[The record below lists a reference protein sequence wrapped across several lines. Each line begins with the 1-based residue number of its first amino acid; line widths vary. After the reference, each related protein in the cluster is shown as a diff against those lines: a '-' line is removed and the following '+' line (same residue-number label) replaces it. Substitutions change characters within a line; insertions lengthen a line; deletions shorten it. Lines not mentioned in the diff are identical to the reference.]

1 VKLYKTLGAVFLFS
15 VLILSA
21 CSGDGKKYNFY
32 GEGNNWVVKYETEVT
47 KEREFGEYTI
57 KYIGKEPAPEVFVYK
72 IKSASIDVGI
82 AEDIF
87 NEENNVHSGNI
98 ECTGCEVY
106 TTENEKIEAK
116 LEWNGKSENIKLN
129 SK

>member
-1 VKLYKTLGAVFLFS
+1 MKLYKILGAVFLFS
-15 VLILSA
+15 ILILSA
-21 CSGDGKKYNFY
+21 CSDDGEKYNFY
-32 GEGNNWVVKYETEVT
+32 GEGKNWVVKYETEVT
-47 KEREFGEYTI
+47 KESEFGEYTI
-57 KYIGKEPAPEVFVYK
+57 KYIGKEPAPKVFAYK
-72 IKSASIDVGI
+72 IKGASLDVDTT
-82 AEDIF
+82 EDTF

-116 LEWNGKSENIKLN
+116 LEWNGHSEIIKLN

>member
-1 VKLYKTLGAVFLFS
+1 MKIYKILGAVFLFL

-21 CSGDGKKYNFY
+21 YSDDGEEYNFY

-47 KEREFGEYTI
+47 KEREFGDFTI
-57 KYIGKEPAPEVFVYK
+57 KYIGKEPVPELFVYK
-72 IKSASIDVGI
+72 IKSGAFDVGS
-82 AEDIF
+82 EDTF
-87 NEENNVHSGNI
+87 NVENNVHSGSI
-98 ECTGCEVY
+98 ECSNCEVY

-116 LEWNGKSENIKLN
+116 LEWNGESEIIKLN

>member
-1 VKLYKTLGAVFLFS
+1 MRLFKILGAVFLFS
-15 VLILSA
+15 VFILSA
-21 CSGDGKKYNFY
+21 CSGDGKEYSFY

-47 KEREFGEYTI
+47 KEREFGEYKI
-57 KYIGKEPAPEVFVYK
+57 KYIGKEPEPEVFVYK
-72 IKSASIDVGI
+72 IKSASFDVGT
-82 AEDIF
+82 EDTF
-87 NEENNVHSGNI
+87 NEDNNVHSGNI

-116 LEWNGKSENIKLN
+116 LEWNGESEIIKLD